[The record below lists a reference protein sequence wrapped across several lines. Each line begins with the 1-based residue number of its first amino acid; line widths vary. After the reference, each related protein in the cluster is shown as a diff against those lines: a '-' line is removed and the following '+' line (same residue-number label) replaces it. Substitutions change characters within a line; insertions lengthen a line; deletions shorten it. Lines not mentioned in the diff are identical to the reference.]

1 MVSLECMVLL
11 TSCKLNGCCF
21 VLYDVQHLESFLNSN
36 VFSLSGCL
44 L

>member
-1 MVSLECMVLL
+1 MVSLEYMVLL

-21 VLYDVQHLESFLNSN
+21 VHDVQHLESCLNPS
-36 VFSLSGCL
+36 VVSLSGCL

>member
-21 VLYDVQHLESFLNSN
+21 VYDVQHLESFLNSN

>member
-21 VLYDVQHLESFLNSN
+21 VYDVQHLEVRLNPS
-36 VFSLSGCL
+36 VFSLPGCL